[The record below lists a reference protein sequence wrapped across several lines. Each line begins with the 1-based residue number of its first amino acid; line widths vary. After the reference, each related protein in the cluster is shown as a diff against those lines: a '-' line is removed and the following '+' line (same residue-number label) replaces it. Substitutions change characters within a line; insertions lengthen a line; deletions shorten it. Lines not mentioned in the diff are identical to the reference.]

1 MGLKMKHK
9 HADFIIE
16 WANGA
21 KVEMLHLGEWRQID
35 TPSWY
40 PSVDYRIKPVPM
52 PDIKHEV
59 LITLSSSAGPLM
71 YASQR
76 SIESNAVLVFDG
88 NTLML
93 KAIAF
98 KQPAK
103 PLEAI

>member
-1 MGLKMKHK
+1 MKHK

-21 KVEMLHLGEWRQID
+21 KVEMLHLGEWIQID

-59 LITLSSSAGPLM
+59 LITLSSSAGPIL
-71 YASQR
+71 YAASP
-76 SIESNAVLVFDG
+76 SEANISLIFDG
-88 NTLML
+88 ITGKL
-93 KAIAF
+93 KQCAI
-98 KQPAK
+98 KQV
-103 PLEAI
+103 